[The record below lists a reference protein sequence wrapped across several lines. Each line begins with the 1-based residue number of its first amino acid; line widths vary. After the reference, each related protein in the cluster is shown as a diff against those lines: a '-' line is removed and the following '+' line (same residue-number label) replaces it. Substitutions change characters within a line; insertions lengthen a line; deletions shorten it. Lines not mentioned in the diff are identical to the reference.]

1 MYYWFNLKY
10 MLKNQR
16 SRRLAKWIGGI
27 LVGLI
32 VLIAAV
38 SIFISAKWKPLI
50 TEKIKT
56 GVYEGSDRLYK
67 IDFSDIHL
75 NLITGSVVLDSIS
88 LYPDSVVFNQL
99 KEIKKAPTHLFR
111 LKLAHLKISGVG
123 ILKAYFKKNVTVRSI
138 VLDHPSIDM
147 VYNKVQKR
155 SDTVKDERTLY
166 QQIANSLK
174 SIRVN
179 DIKVIDANFD
189 YYNGLKKL
197 NAVKHLSINVKDVL
211 IDSMA
216 QFDTTRVFH
225 SKDIAFNMSGYSS
238 LTADKMYTIKVDT
251 VKGSI
256 SNKTLRVVG
265 VQMIPMY
272 ADLAFSRKYK
282 VGKDR
287 YDLKFDEIS
296 LSGVDFIG
304 LNNDGN
310 LHAKRLNIGPA
321 KVAVFL
327 NRELPPPAFDKGRNY
342 PHNALKRLEMQT
354 LIDTLTLNKLDIAYT
369 EYNPATKERGTL
381 KLDNLSGQ
389 ILNITNDSARLVTK
403 NHAYADLTTY
413 VMGAG
418 KLNVKIDFNLTDK
431 NSAFSYTGHVS
442 PFNLKVLNPLAR
454 SLGLVAIE
462 SGNVKSVDF
471 NINAN
476 QNGSS
481 GTVKFLYNDLKVN
494 LLKENE
500 NGVKEKKGLLSF
512 LANTVLIKNDNPTK
526 GEAIRTANITF
537 TRLPQA
543 SFFNIMWKS
552 IFTGIRETVG
562 LGIVPVKAPPAPI
575 SKAKAERQQKRAE
588 RKAERAKN

>member
-1 MYYWFNLKY
+1 
-10 MLKNQR
+10 MLKNQK

-27 LVGLI
+27 LLGLVVI
-32 VLIAAV
+32 IGIASV
-38 SIFISAKWKPLI
+38 YINAKWKPIL
-50 TEKIKT
+50 TEKIKE
-56 GVYEGSDRLYK
+56 GVYEGSNRLYK
-67 IDFSDIHL
+67 IDFTDIHL

-88 LYPDSVVFNQL
+88 LYPDSVVFNEL
-99 KEIKKAPTHLFR
+99 KAVKKAPTHLFR
-111 LKLAHLKISGVG
+111 LKLAHLKIGGVG
-123 ILKAYFKKNVTVRSI
+123 ILKAYFNKNVKVGSI

-147 VYNKVQKR
+147 VYHKVPKNT
-155 SDTVKDERTLY
+155 DTIKDERTLY
-166 QQIANSLK
+166 QQISKSLK

-197 NAVKHLSINVKDVL
+197 NAIKHLSINVKDVL

-225 SKDIAFNMSGYSS
+225 SRDVAFSMSGYSS

-265 VQMIPMY
+265 VQLIPMY
-272 ADLAFSRKYK
+272 ADLEFSRKYK

-310 LHAKRLNIGPA
+310 LHAKRLNIGLA

-327 NRELPPPAFDKGRNY
+327 NRELPPPAFDKGKNY
-342 PHNALKRLEMQT
+342 PHNALKRLEMPT
-354 LIDTLTLNKLDIAYT
+354 LIDTLTLNKVDIAYT
-369 EYNPATKERGTL
+369 EYNEKTKERGTL

-389 ILNITNDSARLVTK
+389 IVNITNDSTRLATK

-431 NSAFSYTGHVS
+431 NSAFSYVGHVS
-442 PFNLKVLNPLAR
+442 PFNLKVLNPLSK

-494 LLKENE
+494 LLKEDE
-500 NGVKEKKGLLSF
+500 NGAKEKKGLLSF
-512 LANTVLIKNDNPTK
+512 LANTVLIKNDNPTQ
-526 GEAIRTANITF
+526 GEAARTANITF
-537 TRLPQA
+537 SRAPQA

-552 IFTGIRETVG
+552 VFTGIREIVG
-562 LGIVPVKAPPAPI
+562 LGIVPMKSPPEPK
-575 SKAKAERQQKRAE
+575 STAKTERQQKRAE